1 LTLTVGHGIGGRFV
15 LVGSVGLIGV
25 TGLVGATGRVGATG
39 LVGGTGRIGTTGLV
53 GVTGAVGFTGRVGV
67 TGVVGFTGR
76 VGVTGVVGL
85 TGRVGVTGVVGL
97 TGRVGVTGVVGVTGR
112 VGVTGLGEVTE
123 GRGRGTGA
131 LDIAFFTVYPFAVR
145 ETKFVFITIKL
156 MQLKLVIMILENLFM
171 NLEQTVSIIP
181 NQLKHQANTRYK
193 QQAVT
198 SIFLQ
203 TRRQLLIETN

>member
-1 LTLTVGHGIGGRFV
+1 MTLTVGHGIGGRFV

-85 TGRVGVTGVVGL
+85 TGRVGVTGVVG
-97 TGRVGVTGVVGVTGR
+97 VTGR

-131 LDIAFFTVYPFAVR
+131 LDIAFFAVYPFAVR

-156 MQLKLVIMILENLFM
+156 MQLKLVIMILENRFM
-171 NLEQTVSIIP
+171 NLEQTVSIML

-198 SIFLQ
+198 SIFYKHAD
-203 TRRQLLIETN
+203 NY

>member
-1 LTLTVGHGIGGRFV
+1 
-15 LVGSVGLIGV
+15 
-25 TGLVGATGRVGATG
+25 
-39 LVGGTGRIGTTGLV
+39 LVGGAGRAGATGLV
-53 GVTGAVGFTGRVGV
+53 GVTGA
-67 TGVVGFTGR
+67 VGFTGR

-85 TGRVGVTGVVGL
+85 TGRVGVTGV
-97 TGRVGVTGVVGVTGR
+97 TGR

-123 GRGRGTGA
+123 GRGRGAGGLA
-131 LDIAFFTVYPFAVR
+131 IAFFTVYPFAVR

-171 NLEQTVSIIP
+171 NLEQTVSIML

-198 SIFLQ
+198 SLFYKHAD
-203 TRRQLLIETN
+203 NY

>member
-1 LTLTVGHGIGGRFV
+1 MTLTVGHGIGGRFV

-25 TGLVGATGRVGATG
+25 TGLVDATGRVGATG

-53 GVTGAVGFTGRVGV
+53 GVV
-67 TGVVGFTGR
+67 GR

-97 TGRVGVTGVVGVTGR
+97 TGRVGVTG
-112 VGVTGLGEVTE
+112 LGEVTE

-131 LDIAFFTVYPFAVR
+131 LAIAFFTVYPFALR
-145 ETKFVFITIKL
+145 EIKFVFITIKL
-156 MQLKLVIMILENLFM
+156 MQSKLVIMILENLFM
-171 NLEQTVSIIP
+171 NLEQTVSIML

-198 SIFLQ
+198 PIFYKHAD
-203 TRRQLLIETN
+203 NY

>member
-1 LTLTVGHGIGGRFV
+1 MTLTVGHGIGGRFV

-25 TGLVGATGRVGATG
+25 TGLVDATGRVGATG

-53 GVTGAVGFTGRVGV
+53 GVV
-67 TGVVGFTGR
+67 GR

-97 TGRVGVTGVVGVTGR
+97 TGRVGVTGVVGLTGR

-131 LDIAFFTVYPFAVR
+131 LAIAFFTVYPFALR
-145 ETKFVFITIKL
+145 EIKFVFITIKL
-156 MQLKLVIMILENLFM
+156 MQSKLVIMILENLFM
-171 NLEQTVSIIP
+171 NLEQTVSIML

-198 SIFLQ
+198 PIFYKHAD
-203 TRRQLLIETN
+203 NY